1 MLPEMIA
8 WCDFRAALSVKDLNI
23 EPVLF
28 RDRPLWQD
36 RETSCRS
43 RVIMQ
48 DLVSRAERA
57 AAILKGR
64 RATVVVAESSTGG
77 LVSAALLAVPG
88 ASSYFLGGAVVYTQ
102 LARASLLDIPDTA
115 MAGMRAATQAY
126 ALLLARS
133 ARQRF
138 SATWALAESGATGP
152 TGNRYGDPP
161 GHTCVAVVGASERAV
176 TLETGSA
183 DRLSNMY
190 AFSAAALDLLAT
202 ALE

>member
-1 MLPEMIA
+1 
-8 WCDFRAALSVKDLNI
+8 
-23 EPVLF
+23 
-28 RDRPLWQD
+28 
-36 RETSCRS
+36 
-43 RVIMQ
+43 MQ
-48 DLVSRAERA
+48 DLVRRAERA
-57 AAILKGR
+57 AAMLKER

-77 LVSAALLAVPG
+77 LISAALLSVPG
-88 ASSYFLGGAVVYTQ
+88 AWSYFLGGAAVYTQ
-102 LARASLLDIPDTA
+102 FARASLLDIPDAA

-126 ALLLARS
+126 APLLARS

-161 GHTCVAVVGASERAV
+161 GHTCIAVVGVSERAM

-190 AFSAAALDLLAT
+190 AFSVAALDLLAT
-202 ALE
+202 AVE